1 MHSKPLIFQG
11 FPLVFWVTIQHEM
24 KDQNQHWLLA
34 FVSVQQ
40 STKIGLS
47 LQRHYIGCR
56 CQGTEGLQGWLL
68 WETVRGCSVLGT
80 DSSIQRKEWQRGM
93 DMDRPKSL
101 FPCTAW
107 WVEIG
112 SGAVKSSMEKGG
124 GWGGG
129 EGVGVCGNCCFNV
142 SHFVSHYFNF

>member
-1 MHSKPLIFQG
+1 M
-11 FPLVFWVTIQHEM
+11 
-24 KDQNQHWLLA
+24 
-34 FVSVQQ
+34 
-40 STKIGLS
+40 
-47 LQRHYIGCR
+47 
-56 CQGTEGLQGWLL
+56 
-68 WETVRGCSVLGT
+68 LGT
-80 DSSIQRKEWQRGM
+80 DSSSQRKEWQRGM